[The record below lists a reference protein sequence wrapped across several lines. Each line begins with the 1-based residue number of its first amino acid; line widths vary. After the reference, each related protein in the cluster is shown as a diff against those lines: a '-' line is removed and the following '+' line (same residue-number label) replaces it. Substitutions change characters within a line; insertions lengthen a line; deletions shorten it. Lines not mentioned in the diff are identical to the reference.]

1 LLRRSNRDADEQA
14 AAEKQWRQQEL
25 RRQRAQAIL
34 DAWVESRRAD
44 AEEERAFRRALDPYN
59 YGHWRGSS
67 RSR

>member
-1 LLRRSNRDADEQA
+1 MDPDEQA
-14 AAEKQWRQQEL
+14 AAEREWRTAEL

-34 DAWVESRRAD
+34 DAWVEGQRAD
-44 AEEERAFRRALDPYN
+44 AEEERAFYRALDPVG